1 MQRPVEQRPVQK
13 RRLGARH
20 HPRAQFLGFTARQW
34 PFIFVL
40 VGNWLFAAAFF
51 ALAKLFWHWVPVD
64 WTLGDR
70 IALVIKNAVI
80 AILPAVLAICI
91 VAAQRL
97 DPSMFVGRTP
107 KPNSPVDI
115 NNRFI
120 LNTVEQFILYFI
132 GNAGLALYCPPDEA
146 RTLIILTS
154 LFMIGRILFWV
165 GYHYNPHVRAFGF
178 GLTFYPTVAVY
189 IWLVLFMVF
198 GIRVDL

>member
-1 MQRPVEQRPVQK
+1 MQRPVEQRQLSK
-13 RRLGARH
+13 RRIAARH
-20 HPRAQFLGFTARQW
+20 HPRAQILGFTPRQW
-34 PFIFVL
+34 PFIYVL
-40 VGNWLFAAAFF
+40 IGNWLAAAAFF
-51 ALAKLFWHWVPVD
+51 AIAKLVWHWVPVD

-80 AILPAVLAICI
+80 AAAPAVLAICI

-97 DPSMFVGRTP
+97 DPSMFVGRVP

-132 GNAGLALYCPPDEA
+132 GNAGLALYCPPEEA
-146 RTLIILTS
+146 RTLIILTT
-154 LFMIGRILFWV
+154 LFVTGRVLFWL
-165 GYHYNPHVRAFGF
+165 GYHYNPYVRAFGF

-189 IWLVLFMVF
+189 LWLILFMVF

>member
-1 MQRPVEQRPVQK
+1 MQRPVEQRHLAK
-13 RRLGARH
+13 RRVSARR
-20 HPRAQFLGFTARQW
+20 HPREQILGFTPRQW
-34 PFIFVL
+34 PFIYVL
-40 VGNWLFAAAFF
+40 IGNWLAAAAFF
-51 ALAKLFWHWVPVD
+51 AIAKLVWHWVPVD

-80 AILPAVLAICI
+80 AAAPAVLAICI

-97 DPSMFVGRTP
+97 DPSMFVGRVP

-132 GNAGLALYCPPDEA
+132 GNAGLALYCPPEEA
-146 RTLIILTS
+146 RTLIILTT
-154 LFMIGRILFWV
+154 LFVTGRVLFWV
-165 GYHYNPHVRAFGF
+165 GYHYNPYVRAFGF

-189 IWLVLFMVF
+189 LWLILFMVF